1 MKNIVS
7 LCLVALTGFAYSQ
20 NTNESFDDI
29 ALNDSVRKL
38 NGVTVHGDALIGSKF
53 KAKNRAGSTYFISPE
68 ELKTF
73 NYTDI
78 NRILRTVPGINVVE
92 EEGFGLRPSI
102 GLRGTSP
109 SRASKITL
117 MEDGILIAP
126 APYSAPAAY
135 YFPTVNRI
143 QSFEILKGG
152 SQIQYGPYT
161 TGGAINM
168 VSNQIPSQ
176 FSGKIVASMGS
187 FDTKNTYVNLGDN
200 FKNFG
205 YLVEYNNRNSEGF
218 KTIDFSDRTTGY
230 NGNDYVAKFRVNT
243 NPEAKVF
250 QSLTLKAQLSDEYS
264 DETYL
269 GLTQNDF
276 NNNPYRRYLSSEV
289 DKIDTKHDQL
299 MLTHLAIPTD
309 YLTITTKA
317 YRNNFRRNWYKL
329 HDVNVGGSNVSL
341 ASILENPE
349 ANQAGYDILTGATNT
364 ADNALRMRNNNRGYL
379 AEGIQTAFNFKLN
392 SEILT
397 HDIDFGVRYH
407 LDSEDRFQWDDRYK
421 IQNNSLFRTVAGTPG
436 TQDNRVENAEAV
448 SVHVLYN
455 LTYKKLTFSPGMRY
469 ENIIRR
475 SLNYGTSDLDR
486 TGINLNRKQNR
497 VEKYIPGFGAL
508 YKISEDYSAFTSVHK
523 GFSPPGSNE
532 GDKGESSMN
541 YEAGFRFNKKALSGE
556 IIAFYNDFAR
566 LEGADTNA
574 SGGTGT
580 GDLFNAGQA
589 RVQGLEL
596 LVTYDVLNNENSKFK
611 LPITFSYTYTDTELK
626 NEFNSGTEAW
636 GQIQPGDEI
645 PYIAKNQFSITANLE
660 HKKFNFAISGK
671 YNDQFRTLA
680 GQGAI
685 PDNELVKSNFIV
697 DASAKYHLTQKVSLM
712 SNIVNLL
719 DKEYA
724 VSRVPAG
731 LRPGMPFGIHFGVT
745 AQF

>member
-7 LCLVALTGFAYSQ
+7 LLLLALSSFSFAQNSESQ
-20 NTNESFDDI
+20 EDL
-29 ALNDSVRKL
+29 ALNDTVRRL
-38 NGVTVHGDALIGSKF
+38 EGVTVNADVLVGSKF

-73 NYTDI
+73 NYSDI
-78 NRILRTVPGINVVE
+78 NRILRTVPGVNVVE

-176 FSGKIVASMGS
+176 FSGKVVASMGS
-187 FDTKNTYVNLGDN
+187 FNTRNTYVNVGDN
-200 FKNFG
+200 FNNFG

-218 KTIDFSDRTTGY
+218 KKIDFSSNTTGF

-243 NPEAKVF
+243 SPEAKMF
-250 QSLTLKAQLSDEYS
+250 QSLTLKAQLSNEFS

-269 GLTQNDF
+269 GLTQADF
-276 NNNPYRRYLSSEV
+276 DNNPYRRYLSSEA

-299 MLTHLAIPTD
+299 MLTHLFIPVD

-317 YRNNFRRNWYKL
+317 YRNNFKRNWYKL
-329 HDVNVGGSNVSL
+329 HDVNVGGSTVSL
-341 ASILENPE
+341 ASILDNPE
-349 ANQAGYDILTGATNT
+349 ANQAGYDIITGAVNT
-364 ADNALRMRNNNRGYL
+364 ADNALRMRNNNRAYL
-379 AEGIQTAFNFKLN
+379 AEGIQTVVNFKLN
-392 SEILT
+392 SNVVT

-421 IQNNSLFRTVAGTPG
+421 IENNALFRTVAGTPG
-436 TQDNRVENAEAV
+436 TQDNRVESAEAV
-448 SVHVLYN
+448 SAHVLYN
-455 LTYKKLTFSPGMRY
+455 LTYKKFTFSPGMRY

-475 SLNYGTSDLDR
+475 SLNYGTADLDR
-486 TGINLNRKQNR
+486 TGTNLNRRQNR
-497 VEKYIPGFGAL
+497 TEEFIPGLGIL
-508 YKISEDYSAFTSVHK
+508 YKFNDNCSAFTSLHK
-523 GFSPPGSNE
+523 GFSPPGVNE
-532 GDKGESSMN
+532 EDKGESSMN
-541 YEAGFRFNKKALSGE
+541 YEAGFRFTKKALSGE
-556 IIAFYNDFAR
+556 IIAFYNDFNR
-566 LEGADTNA
+566 LQGADTNA
-574 SGGTGT
+574 AGGTGT
-580 GDLFNAGQA
+580 GDLFNAGAAQ
-589 RVQGLEL
+589 VQGLEV
-596 LVTYDVLNNENSKFK
+596 LVSYDVLNDENFKFK
-611 LPITFSYTYTDTELK
+611 LPITISYTYTDTELK
-626 NEFNSGTEAW
+626 NNFTSGTEAW
-636 GQIQPGDEI
+636 GTIEMGDEI
-645 PYIAKNQFSITANLE
+645 PYIAKNQFSIIAGLD
-660 HKKFNFAISGK
+660 HKKFNVSISGK
-671 YNDQFRTLA
+671 YNDQFRTIA
-680 GQGAI
+680 GQGSI
-685 PDNELVKSNFIV
+685 PENELVKSNFIV
-697 DASAKYHLTQKVSLM
+697 DASAKYHLTEKVSLM
-712 SNIVNLL
+712 SNIVNIL

-731 LRPGMPFGIHFGVT
+731 LRPGMPFGIHFGIT

>member
-1 MKNIVS
+1 MNRIYTS
-7 LCLVALTGFAYSQ
+7 ILLLVTGFSFAQ
-20 NTNESFDDI
+20 NENFQDDL
-29 ALNDSVRKL
+29 ALNDTVRKL
-38 NGVTVHGDALIGSKF
+38 QGVTVSADMLVGSKF

-68 ELKTF
+68 ELKRF

-78 NRILRTVPGINVVE
+78 NRILRSVPGVNVVE

-135 YFPTVNRI
+135 YFPTVSRI

-176 FSGKIVASMGS
+176 FSGKVVASMGS
-187 FDTKNTYVNLGDN
+187 FDTKNTYVNVGDN

-205 YLVEYNNRNSEGF
+205 FLVEYNNRNSDGF
-218 KTIDFSDRTTGY
+218 KTIDFSNKTTGY

-243 NPEAKVF
+243 SPEAKMF
-250 QSLTLKAQLSDEYS
+250 QSLTVKAQLSNEYS

-269 GLTQNDF
+269 GLTQTDF
-276 NNNPYRRYLSSEV
+276 DNNPYRRYLSSEV

-299 MLTHLAIPTD
+299 MLTHLIIPVD
-309 YLTITTKA
+309 YLTISTKA
-317 YRNNFRRNWYKL
+317 YRNNFKRNWYKL

-341 ASILENPE
+341 ALILDNPE
-349 ANQAGYDILTGATNT
+349 ANQAGYDILTGAVNT
-364 ADNALRMRNNNRGYL
+364 ADNALRMRNNNRTYL
-379 AEGIQTAFNFKLN
+379 AEGIQTVFNFKLN
-392 SEILT
+392 SEVVS

-421 IQNNSLFRTVAGTPG
+421 IQNNSLFRTASGTPG
-436 TQDNRVENAEAV
+436 TQENRVESAEAV
-448 SVHVLYN
+448 SVHALYN
-455 LTYKKLTFSPGMRY
+455 ITYKKFTFSPGMRY

-475 SLNYGTSDLDR
+475 SLNYGTADLDR
-486 TGINLNRKQNR
+486 TGTNLNHRQSR
-497 VEKYIPGFGAL
+497 IEKYIPGFGAL
-508 YKISEDYSAFTSVHK
+508 YKFNDNYTAFTSVHK
-523 GFSPPGSNE
+523 GFSPPGPN
-532 GDKGESSMN
+532 DADRGESSVN
-541 YEAGFRFNKKALSGE
+541 YEAGFRLNKKALSGE
-556 IIAFYNDFAR
+556 IIAFYNDFDR

-589 RVQGLEL
+589 KVQGLEL
-596 LVTYDVLNNENSKFK
+596 LVTYDVLNNENTKFK
-611 LPITFSYTYTDTELK
+611 VPVTFSYTYTDTELK

-636 GQIQPGDEI
+636 GAIQPGDEI
-645 PYIAKNQFSITANLE
+645 PYIAKNQFSIIAGLE
-660 HKKFNFAISGK
+660 HKKFNVSISGK

-680 GQGAI
+680 GQGTI
-685 PDNELVKSNFIV
+685 PDNELVKSNFII
-697 DASAKYHLTQKVSLM
+697 DASAKYHLTEKVSLM

-731 LRPGMPFGIHFGVT
+731 LRPGMPFGIHFGIT

>member
-1 MKNIVS
+1 MNRIYTS
-7 LCLVALTGFAYSQ
+7 ILLLVTGFSFAQ
-20 NTNESFDDI
+20 NENFQDDL
-29 ALNDSVRKL
+29 ALNDTVRKL
-38 NGVTVHGDALIGSKF
+38 QGVTVSADMLVGSKF
-53 KAKNRAGSTYFISPE
+53 KAKNRSGSTYFISPE
-68 ELKTF
+68 ELKRF

-78 NRILRTVPGINVVE
+78 NRILRSVPGINVVE

-135 YFPTVNRI
+135 YFPTVSRI

-176 FSGKIVASMGS
+176 FSGKVVASMGS
-187 FDTKNTYVNLGDN
+187 FDTKNTYMNVGDN

-205 YLVEYNNRNSEGF
+205 YLVEYNNRNSDGF
-218 KTIDFSDRTTGY
+218 KTIDFSNKTTGY

-243 NPEAKVF
+243 SPEAKMF
-250 QSLTLKAQLSDEYS
+250 QSLTVKAQLSNEYS

-269 GLTQNDF
+269 GLTQTDF
-276 NNNPYRRYLSSEV
+276 DNNPYRRYLSSEV

-299 MLTHLAIPTD
+299 MLTHLFIPVD

-317 YRNNFRRNWYKL
+317 YRNNFKRNWYKL
-329 HDVNVGGSNVSL
+329 HDVNIGGSNVSL
-341 ASILENPE
+341 ASILDNPE
-349 ANQAGYDILTGATNT
+349 TNQAGYDILTGAVNT
-364 ADNALRMRNNNRGYL
+364 ADNALRMRNNNRTYL
-379 AEGIQTAFNFKLN
+379 AEGIQTVFNFKLN
-392 SEILT
+392 SEVVS

-421 IQNNSLFRTVAGTPG
+421 IQNNSLFRTASGTPG
-436 TQDNRVENAEAV
+436 TQENRVESAEAV
-448 SVHVLYN
+448 SVHALYN
-455 LTYKKLTFSPGMRY
+455 LTYKKFTFSPGMRY

-475 SLNYGTSDLDR
+475 SLNYGTADLDR
-486 TGINLNRKQNR
+486 TGTNLNHRQSR
-497 VEKYIPGFGAL
+497 IEKYIPGFGAL
-508 YKISEDYSAFTSVHK
+508 YKFNDNYTAFTSVHK
-523 GFSPPGSNE
+523 GFSPPGPND
-532 GDKGESSMN
+532 GDRGESSIN
-541 YEAGFRFNKKALSGE
+541 YEAGFRLNKKALSGE
-556 IIAFYNDFAR
+556 IIAFYNDFER

-589 RVQGLEL
+589 KVQGLEVL
-596 LVTYDVLNNENSKFK
+596 ITYDVLNNENTKFK
-611 LPITFSYTYTDTELK
+611 VPVTFSYTYTDTELK

-636 GQIQPGDEI
+636 GAIQPGDEI
-645 PYIAKNQFSITANLE
+645 PYIAKNQFSIIAGLE
-660 HKKFNFAISGK
+660 HKKFNVSISGK

-680 GQGAI
+680 GQGTI
-685 PDNELVKSNFIV
+685 PDNELVKSNFII
-697 DASAKYHLTQKVSLM
+697 DASAKYHLTEKVSLM
-712 SNIVNLL
+712 SNIVNIL

-731 LRPGMPFGIHFGVT
+731 LRPGMPFGIHFGIT

>member
-1 MKNIVS
+1 MKTILS
-7 LCLVALTGFAYSQ
+7 LILLSFSLTTFSQ
-20 NTNESFDDI
+20 TTENVEDE

-38 NGVTVHGDALIGSKF
+38 DGVTLFGDAVVGSKF
-53 KAKNRAGSTYFISPE
+53 KAKNVAGSTYFISPE
-68 ELKTF
+68 ELKLF
-73 NYTDI
+73 HYNDI
-78 NRILRTVPGINVVE
+78 NRILRTVPGVNIVE

-109 SRASKITL
+109 SRASKITV

-135 YFPTVNRI
+135 YFPTVSRI

-176 FSGKIVASMGS
+176 FSGKVVASMGS
-187 FDTKNTYVNLGDN
+187 FDTKNTYVNVGDN

-218 KTIDFSDRTTGY
+218 KTIDFSNRTTGY
-230 NGNDYVAKFRVNT
+230 NGNDYVAKFRINT
-243 NPEAKVF
+243 NPEAKIF
-250 QSLTLKAQLSDEYS
+250 QSLTFKAQLSDEYS

-276 NNNPYRRYLSSEV
+276 NNSPYRRYLSSEV

-317 YRNNFRRNWYKL
+317 YRNNFRINWYKL

-379 AEGIQTAFNFKLN
+379 AEGIQTVLNFKLN
-392 SEILT
+392 SDVVN

-421 IQNNSLFRTVAGTPG
+421 IQNNALFRTATGTPG
-436 TQDNRVENAEAV
+436 TQENRVESAEAV
-448 SVHVLYN
+448 SAHILYN
-455 LTYKKLTFSPGMRY
+455 LTYKKFTFSPGIRY

-475 SLNYGTSDLDR
+475 SLNYGTADLDR
-486 TGINLNRKQNR
+486 TGVNLNHRQNR
-497 VEKYIPGFGAL
+497 TEEYIPGLGVL
-508 YKISEDYSAFTSVHK
+508 YKFNDSYTAFTSLHK
-523 GFSPPGSNE
+523 GFSPPGVNVE
-532 GDKGESSMN
+532 DKGESSMN
-541 YEAGFRFNKKALSGE
+541 YEAGFRFAKKALNGE
-556 IIAFYNDFAR
+556 IIVFYNDFNR
-566 LEGADTNA
+566 LQGADTNA
-574 SGGTGT
+574 AGGTGT
-580 GDLFNAGQA
+580 GDLFNAGAAQ
-589 RVQGLEL
+589 VQGLEV
-596 LVTYDVLNNENSKFK
+596 LVSYDLLNNENSKFK
-611 LPITFSYTYTDTELK
+611 LPITFSYTFTDTELK
-626 NEFNSGTEAW
+626 NNFTSGTEAW
-636 GQIQPGDEI
+636 GTIEMGDEI
-645 PYIAKNQFSITANLE
+645 PYIAKNQFSIIVGLD
-660 HKKFNFAISGK
+660 HKKFNVSISGK
-671 YNDQFRTLA
+671 YNDQFRTIA
-680 GQGAI
+680 GQGSI
-685 PDNELVKSNFIV
+685 PDNELVKSNFII
-697 DASAKYHLTQKVSLM
+697 DASVFNFIKLM
-712 SNIVNLL
+712 KNTEKIQRLKKTFKKLL
-719 DKEYA
+719 HIQKEYI
-724 VSRVPAG
+724 SLHP
-731 LRPGMPFGIHFGVT
+731 T
-745 AQF
+745 TE

>member
-1 MKNIVS
+1 MNHIYTS
-7 LCLVALTGFAYSQ
+7 ILLLVTGFSFAQ
-20 NTNESFDDI
+20 NENFQDDL
-29 ALNDSVRKL
+29 ALNDTVRKL
-38 NGVTVHGDALIGSKF
+38 QGVTVSADMLVGSKF

-68 ELKTF
+68 ELKRF

-78 NRILRTVPGINVVE
+78 NRILRSVPGVNVVE

-135 YFPTVNRI
+135 YFPTVSRI

-176 FSGKIVASMGS
+176 FSGKVVASMGS
-187 FDTKNTYVNLGDN
+187 FDTKNTYVNVGDN

-205 YLVEYNNRNSEGF
+205 YLVEYNNRNSDGF
-218 KTIDFSDRTTGY
+218 KTIDFSNKTTGY

-243 NPEAKVF
+243 SPEAKMF
-250 QSLTLKAQLSDEYS
+250 QSLTVKAQLSNEYS

-269 GLTQNDF
+269 GLTQTDF
-276 NNNPYRRYLSSEV
+276 DNNPYRRYLSSEV

-299 MLTHLAIPTD
+299 MLTHLFIPVD

-317 YRNNFRRNWYKL
+317 YRNNFKRNWYKL

-341 ASILENPE
+341 ASILDNPE
-349 ANQAGYDILTGATNT
+349 ANQAGYDILTGAVNT
-364 ADNALRMRNNNRGYL
+364 ADNALRMRNNNRTYL
-379 AEGIQTAFNFKLN
+379 AEGIQTVLNFKLN
-392 SEILT
+392 SEVVS

-421 IQNNSLFRTVAGTPG
+421 IQNNSLFRTASGTPG
-436 TQDNRVENAEAV
+436 TQENRVESAEAV
-448 SVHVLYN
+448 SVHALYN
-455 LTYKKLTFSPGMRY
+455 ITYKKFTFSPGMRY

-475 SLNYGTSDLDR
+475 SLNYGTADLDR
-486 TGINLNRKQNR
+486 TGTNLNHRQSR
-497 VEKYIPGFGAL
+497 IEKYIPGFGAL
-508 YKISEDYSAFTSVHK
+508 YKFNDNYTAFTSVHK
-523 GFSPPGSNE
+523 GFSPPGPN
-532 GDKGESSMN
+532 DADRGESSIN
-541 YEAGFRFNKKALSGE
+541 YEAGFRLNKKALSGE
-556 IIAFYNDFAR
+556 IIAFYNDFDR

-589 RVQGLEL
+589 KVQGLEL
-596 LVTYDVLNNENSKFK
+596 LVTYDVLNNENTKFK
-611 LPITFSYTYTDTELK
+611 VPVTFSYTYTDTELK

-636 GQIQPGDEI
+636 GAIQPGDEI
-645 PYIAKNQFSITANLE
+645 PYIAKNQFSIIAGLE
-660 HKKFNFAISGK
+660 HKKFNVSISGK

-680 GQGAI
+680 GQGTI
-685 PDNELVKSNFIV
+685 PDNELVKSNFII
-697 DASAKYHLTQKVSLM
+697 DASAKYHLTEKVSLM
-712 SNIVNLL
+712 SNIVNIL

-731 LRPGMPFGIHFGVT
+731 LRPGMPFGIHFGIT

>member
-1 MKNIVS
+1 MNRIYTS
-7 LCLVALTGFAYSQ
+7 ILLLVTGFSFAQ
-20 NTNESFDDI
+20 NENFQDDL
-29 ALNDSVRKL
+29 ALNDTVRKL
-38 NGVTVHGDALIGSKF
+38 QGVTVSADMLVGSKF

-68 ELKTF
+68 ELKRF

-78 NRILRTVPGINVVE
+78 NRILRSVPGINVVE

-135 YFPTVNRI
+135 YFPTVSRI

-176 FSGKIVASMGS
+176 FSGKVVASMGS
-187 FDTKNTYVNLGDN
+187 FDTKNTYMNVGDN

-205 YLVEYNNRNSEGF
+205 YLVEYNNRNSDGF
-218 KTIDFSDRTTGY
+218 KTIDFSNKTTGY

-243 NPEAKVF
+243 SPEAKMF
-250 QSLTLKAQLSDEYS
+250 QSLTVKAQLSNEYS

-269 GLTQNDF
+269 GLTQTDF
-276 NNNPYRRYLSSEV
+276 DNNPYRRYLSSEV

-299 MLTHLAIPTD
+299 MLTHLFIPVD

-317 YRNNFRRNWYKL
+317 YRNNFKRNWYKL
-329 HDVNVGGSNVSL
+329 HDVNIGGSNVSL
-341 ASILENPE
+341 ASILDNPE
-349 ANQAGYDILTGATNT
+349 ANQAGYDILTGAVNT
-364 ADNALRMRNNNRGYL
+364 ADNALRMRNNNRTYL
-379 AEGIQTAFNFKLN
+379 AEGIQTVFNFKLN
-392 SEILT
+392 SEVVS

-421 IQNNSLFRTVAGTPG
+421 IQNNSLFRTASGTPG
-436 TQDNRVENAEAV
+436 TQENRVESAEAV
-448 SVHVLYN
+448 SVHALYN
-455 LTYKKLTFSPGMRY
+455 ITYKKFTFSPGMRY

-475 SLNYGTSDLDR
+475 SLNYGTADLDR
-486 TGINLNRKQNR
+486 TGTNLNHRQSR
-497 VEKYIPGFGAL
+497 IEKYIPGFGAL
-508 YKISEDYSAFTSVHK
+508 YKFNDNYTAFTSVHK
-523 GFSPPGSNE
+523 GFSPPGPN
-532 GDKGESSMN
+532 DADRGESSIN
-541 YEAGFRFNKKALSGE
+541 YEAGFRLNKKALSGE
-556 IIAFYNDFAR
+556 IIAFYNDFDR

-589 RVQGLEL
+589 KVQGLEVL
-596 LVTYDVLNNENSKFK
+596 ITYDVLNNENTKFK
-611 LPITFSYTYTDTELK
+611 VPVTFSYTYTDTELK

-636 GQIQPGDEI
+636 GAIQPGDEI
-645 PYIAKNQFSITANLE
+645 PYIAKNQFSIIAGLE
-660 HKKFNFAISGK
+660 HKKFNVSISGK

-680 GQGAI
+680 GQGTI
-685 PDNELVKSNFIV
+685 PDNELVKSNFII
-697 DASAKYHLTQKVSLM
+697 DASAKYHLTEKVSLM
-712 SNIVNLL
+712 SNIVNIL

-731 LRPGMPFGIHFGVT
+731 LRPGMPFGIHFGIT

>member
-1 MKNIVS
+1 MNRIYTS
-7 LCLVALTGFAYSQ
+7 ILLLVTGFSFAQ
-20 NTNESFDDI
+20 NENFQDDL
-29 ALNDSVRKL
+29 ALNDTVRKL
-38 NGVTVHGDALIGSKF
+38 QGVTVSADMLVGSKF

-68 ELKTF
+68 ELKRF

-78 NRILRTVPGINVVE
+78 NRILRSVPGINVVE

-135 YFPTVNRI
+135 YFPTVSRI

-176 FSGKIVASMGS
+176 FSGKVVASMGS
-187 FDTKNTYVNLGDN
+187 FDTKNTYMNVGDN

-205 YLVEYNNRNSEGF
+205 YLVEYNNRNSDGF
-218 KTIDFSDRTTGY
+218 KTIDFSNKTTGY

-243 NPEAKVF
+243 SPEAKMF
-250 QSLTLKAQLSDEYS
+250 QSLTVKAQLSNEYS

-269 GLTQNDF
+269 GLTQTDF
-276 NNNPYRRYLSSEV
+276 DNNPYRRYLSSEV

-299 MLTHLAIPTD
+299 MLTHLFIPVD

-317 YRNNFRRNWYKL
+317 YRNNFKRNWYKL
-329 HDVNVGGSNVSL
+329 HDVNIGGSNVSL
-341 ASILENPE
+341 ASILDNPE
-349 ANQAGYDILTGATNT
+349 ANQAGYDILTGAVNT
-364 ADNALRMRNNNRGYL
+364 ADNALRMRNNNRTYL
-379 AEGIQTAFNFKLN
+379 AEGIQTVFNFKLN
-392 SEILT
+392 SEVVS

-421 IQNNSLFRTVAGTPG
+421 IQNNSLFRTASGTPG
-436 TQDNRVENAEAV
+436 TQENRVESAEAV
-448 SVHVLYN
+448 SVHALYN
-455 LTYKKLTFSPGMRY
+455 ITYKKFTFSPGMRY

-475 SLNYGTSDLDR
+475 SLNYGTADLDR
-486 TGINLNRKQNR
+486 TGTNLNHRQSR
-497 VEKYIPGFGAL
+497 IEKYIPGFGAL
-508 YKISEDYSAFTSVHK
+508 YKFNENYTAFTSVHK
-523 GFSPPGSNE
+523 GFSPPGPN
-532 GDKGESSMN
+532 DADRGESSIN
-541 YEAGFRFNKKALSGE
+541 YEAGFRLNKKALSGE
-556 IIAFYNDFAR
+556 IIAFYNDFDR

-589 RVQGLEL
+589 KVQGLEL
-596 LVTYDVLNNENSKFK
+596 LVTYDVLNNENTKFK
-611 LPITFSYTYTDTELK
+611 VPVTFSYTYTDTELK

-636 GQIQPGDEI
+636 GAIQPGDEI
-645 PYIAKNQFSITANLE
+645 PYIAKNQFSIIAGLE
-660 HKKFNFAISGK
+660 HKKFNVSISGK

-680 GQGAI
+680 GQGTI
-685 PDNELVKSNFIV
+685 PDNELVKSNFII
-697 DASAKYHLTQKVSLM
+697 DASAKYHLTEKVSLM
-712 SNIVNLL
+712 SNIVNIL

-731 LRPGMPFGIHFGVT
+731 LRPGMPFGIHFGIT